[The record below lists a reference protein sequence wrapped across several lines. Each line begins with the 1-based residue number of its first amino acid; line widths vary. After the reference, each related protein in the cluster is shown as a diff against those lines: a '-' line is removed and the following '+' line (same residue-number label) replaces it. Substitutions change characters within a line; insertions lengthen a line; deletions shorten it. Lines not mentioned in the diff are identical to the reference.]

1 MGESMRRFVEQAD
14 RGQWTLLPECLDDFI
29 DESNPVRVIDV
40 FVDALD
46 LAETSFEGIEPAA
59 TGRPSYHPSLLLK
72 LYIYG
77 YLNRVQSSRRL
88 EREAG
93 RNVEVMWLLGRL
105 APDHKTIADF
115 RKDNGLALR
124 KVCARFVELCR
135 EMGLLAMASVAI
147 DGSKFKAVNNRD
159 KNFTRAKVE
168 RRRAQL
174 EESVARYLSQLDT
187 ADRQEPTEALAAKVT
202 RLKEK
207 LDKLKEEMGKLAAY
221 EKQMLASSDSQISLT
236 DPDSRSMATSGRGSG
251 VVGYNV
257 QVAVDTVNHLIVM
270 HEVTNTGSDRSQL
283 ATVAREAKA
292 VLQVDKL
299 AAVADRGYFNG
310 EEILACEQAGICVT
324 LPKPMTSGAKS
335 EGRFGKQDFV
345 YMPEEDVYRCPAGE
359 KLKFYYTNEE
369 HGQKMRRYWTNACK
383 TCAIKDQCTTGKER
397 RITRWEH
404 EHVLETVQQRLDQ
417 DPQAMRRRRETVEHP
432 FGTLKM
438 GATHFLMKTLPKV
451 ASEMALSV
459 LAYNLTRVMNIVG
472 TRALLAAIR
481 A

>member
-1 MGESMRRFVEQAD
+1 MRRFVEEAD

-29 DESNPVRVIDV
+29 DDSNPVRVIDA

-46 LAETSFEGIEPAA
+46 LAKMSFEGVEPAA
-59 TGRPSYHPSLLLK
+59 TGRPSYHPSVLLK

-124 KVCARFVELCR
+124 KVCAQFVELCR
-135 EMGLLAMASVAI
+135 EMGLLATAS
-147 DGSKFKAVNNRD
+147 GSKFKAVNNRD
-159 KNFTRAKVE
+159 KNFTKAKVQ

-187 ADRQEPTEALAAKVT
+187 ADRQEPTEALATKVT

-207 LDKLKEEMGKLAAY
+207 LTKLKEEMSKLAVY
-221 EKQMLASSDSQISLT
+221 EKQMLASPDQQISLT

-257 QVAVDTVNHLIVM
+257 QVAVDTEHHLIVA
-270 HEVTNTGSDRSQL
+270 HQVTNSGSDRAQL
-283 ATVAREAKA
+283 ANMAKHAKA
-292 VLQVDKL
+292 VLKAETLD
-299 AAVADRGYFNG
+299 AVADRGYFNSP
-310 EEILACEQAGICVT
+310 EILACHEAGITVT
-324 LPKPMTSGAKS
+324 LPKPLTSGAKS
-335 EGRFGKQDFV
+335 EGRFGKQDFAFL
-345 YMPEEDVYRCPAGE
+345 PEEDAYRCPAGE
-359 KLKFYYTNEE
+359 KLPYRYTNEE
-369 HGQKMRRYWTNACK
+369 DGKMLRRYWTTACQ
-383 TCAIKDQCTTGKER
+383 TCSLKSQCTPGPER

-404 EHVLETVQQRLDQ
+404 EHLLEAVQQRLDAN
-417 DPQAMRRRRETVEHP
+417 PEAMRQRRETVEHP
-432 FGTLKM
+432 FGTMKARM
-438 GATHFLMKTLPKV
+438 GATHFLTKTLPKV
-451 ASEMALSV
+451 AAEMALSV

-472 TRALLAAIR
+472 IKPLIAAI
-481 A
+481 AT